1 MTELTHGK
9 SDLAG
14 ASSAAWADRQREG
27 MRREPEAISIAGFFF
42 TLRRRLVAY
51 WLHRSLR
58 TLSDKQ
64 LRDAGIDPVH
74 AGRGRAVAATA
85 DPNIGS
91 GR

>member
-14 ASSAAWADRQREG
+14 ASSAVWADRQRAG
-27 MRREPEAISIAGFFF
+27 MRHEPEAALIAGFLF

-51 WLHRSLR
+51 WLRRSLR
-58 TLSDKQ
+58 TLSDRQ
-64 LRDAGIDPVH
+64 LRDAGIDPVL
-74 AGRGRAVAATA
+74 AGRGRAAAVSA

-91 GR
+91 GW

>member
-27 MRREPEAISIAGFFF
+27 MRREPEAASIAGLFFP
-42 TLRRRLVAY
+42 LKRRLVAY
-51 WLHRSLR
+51 WLRRTLR
-58 TLSDKQ
+58 TLSDRQ

-74 AGRGRAVAATA
+74 AGRGRAAAITA
-85 DPNIGS
+85 DPNIGT
-91 GR
+91 GH